1 MTSAGQLF
9 MSLPAERP
17 VSHLRSL
24 LRPFVRQQ
32 YDYIIFDTSPYVGGL
47 QERAA
52 WAADL
57 VIVPVATEFSS
68 IDSLV
73 KTITMLTSMSSDKG
87 WKGGILGILPTFYDD
102 QTRESRSS
110 LEDLKHQYQNL
121 VLSPIHRA
129 TVLRECWAEGQ
140 TIFEKDLGSRAAKE
154 YQLLVE
160 HILRY

>member
-1 MTSAGQLF
+1 
-9 MSLPAERP
+9 
-17 VSHLRSL
+17 V
-24 LRPFVRQQ
+24 
-32 YDYIIFDTSPYVGGL
+32 IFDTSPSVGGL

-68 IDSLV
+68 LDSLL
-73 KTITMLTSMSSDKG
+73 KTIAMLRSLHADKG

-110 LEDLKHQYQNL
+110 LDDLKRQYRSL
-121 VLSPIHRA
+121 VLPPIHRA

-140 TIFEKDLGSRAAKE
+140 TIFEKDPHCRSALE
-154 YQLLVE
+154 YQKLVDL
-160 HILRY
+160 IVRY